1 MILRLLEDFYMLSIL
16 FTCAHCRVA
25 LSKYQ
30 RICQLNTSH
39 LLFIGHACTEVPG
52 DNCLSLTKWDK
63 CTDYNCEE
71 KITAILIHF
80 APEKCE

>member
-1 MILRLLEDFYMLSIL
+1 MILRLLEDFCMLSIL

-30 RICQLNTSH
+30 RICKLNTRPLILIRH
-39 LLFIGHACTEVPG
+39 TCKEVPG
-52 DNCLSLTKWDK
+52 DNCLSHTKWVN
-63 CTDYNCEE
+63 CTDFNCEE